1 MYIKVLAM
9 KLRTL
14 YSESCKMV
22 FKDYCYT
29 LYPLTCC
36 VSKNH
41 TDQNLAN
48 KEALFRS
55 LLICHK
61 KHSGTLHRI
70 TCGVSSCTD
79 LLKRNKVSL
88 IIRQMFQNGAQMCVT
103 NKCEFIVS
111 EKRNG
116 PSKPSCIY

>member
-1 MYIKVLAM
+1 MYMYIKVL
-9 KLRTL
+9 
-14 YSESCKMV
+14 MV

-48 KEALFRS
+48 KETLFHC
-55 LLICHK
+55 LLFCHK
-61 KHSGTLHRI
+61 KHPGTMHRI

-79 LLKRNKVSL
+79 LLKRNEVSL
-88 IIRQMFQNGAQMCVT
+88 IIRQMFQNDAQMCVT
-103 NKCEFIVS
+103 YKCEMDPVNLVASI
-111 EKRNG
+111 NTHQ
-116 PSKPSCIY
+116 P